1 MELLD
6 KMVSSYCLKV
16 TMTNCSMILQ
26 SWTQKLSFQFVDLM
40 LKSIHRSY
48 LERNERS
55 LSEKSFKIILLE
67 IINLINCLCSFDHQ
81 F

>member
-1 MELLD
+1 
-6 KMVSSYCLKV
+6 MVSSYCLKV